1 MTKRSVRTKP
11 WCKVRMLQCP
21 KCLKGRFLYKSST
34 METDQPAPMNR
45 CGYCGSTNYRR
56 VVERDAQ
63 GLMRYGERLLCS
75 GCTREFTDLD
85 AWRQGASDASPPL
98 SAAA

>member
-63 GLMRYGERLLCS
+63 GSMRYGDRLLWDDDIP
-75 GCTREFTDLD
+75 F
-85 AWRQGASDASPPL
+85 
-98 SAAA
+98 

>member
-1 MTKRSVRTKP
+1 
-11 WCKVRMLQCP
+11 
-21 KCLKGRFLYKSST
+21 

-63 GLMRYGERLLCS
+63 GAMRYGDRLLWDDDIP
-75 GCTREFTDLD
+75 F
-85 AWRQGASDASPPL
+85 
-98 SAAA
+98 